1 MINITGL
8 PSFISKTCLDVVESV
23 SRQDSVDISW
33 DLWQT
38 LEICQNRIQATE
50 TTNINLETIR
60 LKHLLLTLPEPEFQF
75 QCEMWGCLYYQTPFM
90 IKTNHFLINDKTR
103 KRV

>member
-1 MINITGL
+1 MILQEQDDDDDNKLINICGL
-8 PSFISKTCLDVVESV
+8 PSFFSKTCLHVVENV

-50 TTNINLETIR
+50 TTNINLQW
-60 LKHLLLTLPEPEFQF
+60 KQS
-75 QCEMWGCLYYQTPFM
+75 G
-90 IKTNHFLINDKTR
+90 
-103 KRV
+103 

>member
-1 MINITGL
+1 MVCQVL
-8 PSFISKTCLDVVESV
+8 FHEVENV

-50 TTNINLETIR
+50 TTYINLEE
-60 LKHLLLTLPEPEFQF
+60 KQA
-75 QCEMWGCLYYQTPFM
+75 W
-90 IKTNHFLINDKTR
+90 
-103 KRV
+103 